1 MSTSILGLD
10 GRRIDLEV
18 VVRIGATAAL
28 LASATVHSTLAAE
41 HLGELSR
48 AGTLFLVLQLVET
61 SLAMAVISAWSFT
74 TAAAVVATSVV
85 SVGIWAWSSVTGMP
99 LSPESFRISWLAGS
113 DLGSLAL
120 ELTAAGLALP
130 WAVRAWS
137 AWRAGRRRARR
148 RRARLGS

>member
-18 VVRIGATAAL
+18 VVRVGTTAAL

-85 SVGIWAWSSVTGMP
+85 SVGMWMLSSVTGMP

-113 DLGSLAL
+113 DLASLAL

-137 AWRAGRRRARR
+137 AWRAARRRARR
-148 RRARLGS
+148 RMARLGS